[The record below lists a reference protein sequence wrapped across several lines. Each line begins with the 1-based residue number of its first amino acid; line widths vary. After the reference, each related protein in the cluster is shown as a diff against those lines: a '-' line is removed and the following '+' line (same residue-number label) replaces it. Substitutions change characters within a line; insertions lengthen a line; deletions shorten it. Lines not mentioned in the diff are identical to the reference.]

1 MTDFALVTGGSRN
14 IGRATCERLSADGY
28 EVIQFDIVEPEASS
42 PATFVHVDLS
52 DETATAAALAEITK
66 DRAITR
72 LVNNVGIAQSAPLE
86 KTALADF
93 DRVMQINTRTAVQC
107 AQALLPAMRE
117 TGFGRIVNLASR
129 AVTGMPELT
138 AYAASKGAIV
148 AMTRTW
154 AMEFAGAGVTVN
166 AVAPGPIDT
175 DMYRAVNPP
184 GSDGDRRI
192 RGSIPVGRLGQ
203 PEDIANVIS
212 FFLDARGGFV
222 TGQVLF
228 ACGGMSVGGAA

>member
-52 DETATAAALAEITK
+52 DETATAAALAGITK

-93 DRVMQINTRTAVQC
+93 DRVMRINTRTAVQC
-107 AQALLPAMRE
+107 TQALLPAMRE

-138 AYAASKGAIV
+138 AYAASKGAII

-175 DMYRAVNPP
+175 DMFRQVNPP
-184 GSDGDRRI
+184 GSAGDRRI
-192 RGSIPVGRLGQ
+192 RGSIPVGRLGRSD
-203 PEDIANVIS
+203 DIANVIS

-222 TGQVLF
+222 TGQILF

>member
-28 EVIQFDIVEPEASS
+28 EVIQFDIVEPETSS

-52 DETATAAALAEITK
+52 DETATAAALAGITK

-93 DRVMQINTRTAVQC
+93 DRVMRINTRTAVQC

-129 AVTGMPELT
+129 AVTGKPELT

-175 DMYRAVNPP
+175 DMFRQVNPP
-184 GSDGDRRI
+184 GSAGDRRI
-192 RGSIPVGRLGQ
+192 RGSIPVGRLGRSD
-203 PEDIANVIS
+203 DIANVIS

-222 TGQVLF
+222 TGQILF

>member
-52 DETATAAALAEITK
+52 DETATAAALAEITR

-93 DRVMQINTRTAVQC
+93 DRVMRINTRTAVQC

-154 AMEFAGAGVTVN
+154 AMEFAGAGVTVKSI
-166 AVAPGPIDT
+166 APGPIDT

-184 GSDGDRRI
+184 GRDGDRRI

>member
-52 DETATAAALAEITK
+52 DETATAAALAEITR

-93 DRVMQINTRTAVQC
+93 DRVMRINTRTAVQC

-175 DMYRAVNPP
+175 DMFRQVNPP

-192 RGSIPVGRLGQ
+192 RGSLPVGRLGQ
-203 PEDIANVIS
+203 PDDIANVIS

>member
-52 DETATAAALAEITK
+52 DETATAAALAGITK

-93 DRVMQINTRTAVQC
+93 DRVMRINTRTAVQC
-107 AQALLPAMRE
+107 TQALLPAMRE

-175 DMYRAVNPP
+175 DMFRQVNPP
-184 GSDGDRRI
+184 GSAGDRRI
-192 RGSIPVGRLGQ
+192 RGSIPVGRLGRSD
-203 PEDIANVIS
+203 DIANVIS

-222 TGQVLF
+222 TGQILF